1 MKYKI
6 TFLGSKGMIEEY
18 DRWHRYRTGII
29 IETPR
34 TRFMIDCG
42 EERFFSYLGGIEFLT
57 LSHKHPDH
65 TDGIKGKR
73 VKIPLVASPTVL
85 RQLKT
90 DLKVQIDKPVSG
102 GIKHKDVEIRLIP
115 CYHSVL
121 APMWGII
128 VNEELGV
135 FTDIIAPRRGWRVLK
150 NLKYYIGDGSAIT
163 RPLIRRHKETGEI
176 FGHTTIKTQ
185 LRKALQFGWEKIIF
199 THFGK
204 EAVEMDERKLKEI
217 LGKDVIVARDKMTIT
232 LE

>member
-1 MKYKI
+1 MKYRV

-29 IETPR
+29 IETPK

-42 EERFFSYLGGIEFLT
+42 EEKFYPYLNDVEFLT
-57 LSHKHPDH
+57 LSHKHRDH
-65 TDGIKGKR
+65 TDGIRGKE
-73 VKIPLVASPTVL
+73 VKIPLVASMTVL
-85 RQLKT
+85 RQLEK
-90 DLKVQIDKPVSG
+90 DLKVQVKRPIPG
-102 GIKHKDVEIRLIP
+102 GIKYKDVEIKLVP

-128 VNEELGV
+128 INEELGV
-135 FTDIIAPRRGWRVLK
+135 FTDIIAPKRGWGVLK
-150 NLKYYIGDGSAIT
+150 NLKYYIGDGSTIT

-176 FGHTTIKTQ
+176 FGHTTIRTQ
-185 LRKALQFGWEKIIF
+185 LRKALQFGWEKVIF

-204 EAVEMDERKLKEI
+204 EAVEMDERELKKA
-217 LGKDVIVARDKMTIT
+217 LGRDVTTARDGMTIV